1 MMLRNEEG
9 KGRISLDDSDGI
21 KYVASVIDLM
31 SQGREG
37 NWLVWYIYW
46 LLKVDVERN
55 DSDGIKQVL
64 LI

>member
-37 NWLVWYIYW
+37 NCWC
-46 LLKVDVERN
+46 
-55 DSDGIKQVL
+55 GIF
-64 LI
+64 IGC

>member
-21 KYVASVIDLM
+21 KHVASVIDLM

-37 NWLVWYIYW
+37 NCWC
-46 LLKVDVERN
+46 
-55 DSDGIKQVL
+55 GIF
-64 LI
+64 IGG

>member
-21 KYVASVIDLM
+21 KHVASVM

-37 NWLVWYIYW
+37 NCWC
-46 LLKVDVERN
+46 
-55 DSDGIKQVL
+55 GIF
-64 LI
+64 IGG

>member
-21 KYVASVIDLM
+21 KHVASVIDLM